1 MENLRREMAAKHIEI
16 EDLAKLWQVHRNTAS
31 AKVNGKSPV
40 TIEEAFKAQETY
52 FPECT
57 LTYLFSKPSKGKDE
71 TNKKENNNGHAP
83 KPGRK
88 TNASV

>member
-1 MENLRREMAAKHIEI
+1 MDDLIMEE
-16 EDLAKLWQVHRNTAS
+16 
-31 AKVNGKSPV
+31 
-40 TIEEAFKAQETY
+40 
-52 FPECT
+52 
-57 LTYLFSKPSKGKDE
+57 YLFSKPSKGKDE